1 MLVLV
6 PVNGDLA
13 FLDHDERYLRHI
25 LAKQMSR
32 SMFSSKC
39 TSKAMERDCFTVER
53 CGMHGRSWR
62 GEAQMQPHSLYIVLV
77 DGMKY
82 VGSLECS
89 FESGKAAF
97 VSNVCIRVEHRGKN
111 FFNELFAQLHSVLGQ
126 RREVELTV
134 FWPMSRSVATP
145 VLETRARRLIRKY
158 GRIGFS
164 VVGYR
169 DGMYRLRAAELR
181 PEGQC
186 TLTRY
191 EYRR

>member
-6 PVNGDLA
+6 PVNGNLA
-13 FLDHDERYLRHI
+13 FLHHDEMFLWDV
-25 LAKQMSR
+25 LGKQMSK

-39 TSKAMERDCFTVER
+39 TSEAMERDCFTVER

-62 GEAQMQPHSLYIVLV
+62 GEAQMHAHSVHILLV
-77 DGMKY
+77 DGMNY
-82 VGSLECS
+82 VGSLECR
-89 FESGKAAF
+89 FERGKAF
-97 VSNVCIRVEHRGKN
+97 VSNVCIHVKHRGKKY
-111 FFNELFAQLHSVLGQ
+111 FNELFAQLHSILGK

-145 VLETRARRLIRKY
+145 VLEKRARRLIRKY

-181 PEGQC
+181 PEEHC

-191 EYRR
+191 EYR